1 MTEYDLPSPPLEGPY
16 IAYPQAMAQLAER
29 LKASPEELA
38 VWVFMGPDLGGLTAY
53 FNANELDPPPEFCF
67 DPYLGD
73 DPDCLDYLSPLVAC
87 WFRQQDILN
96 FSPTR
101 RFITGAALI
110 ARWRSHSDMQAEA
123 FIRAKIGESRLLD
136 IHPIACLTQGSE
148 PGKQWYPRMSSGLFE
163 LSKIEAIEKED
174 LDFTESDTSET
185 TVDDQTGSDLAP
197 DANLRETTD
206 PCAVF
211 RAMRDLAPDEVT
223 ITFVGDRNEDG
234 LGPNNMLEISARDVR
249 KRVVLATLGLIDKRN
264 GELNLQGGILFR
276 LARKPMPPLNNNN
289 AKRMSRLRLSLS
301 DCLGLHGD
309 PFEDCKLG
317 GSWRPRFRIVDRR
330 GAADDRA
337 RREAE
342 RRTESLEQA
351 NERGD
356 QFADAADGIGSSDDE
371 EDDAAEWLR
380 ENDPG
385 SDDST

>member
-1 MTEYDLPSPPLEGPY
+1 MTEYVPLPPGPDGQY
-16 IAYPQAMAQLAER
+16 IAYPKAMAQLAER

-38 VWVFMGPDLGGLTAY
+38 VWIFMGPDLGGLPAY
-53 FNANELDPPPEFCF
+53 LNANELDPLPEFCF

-73 DPDCLDYLSPLVAC
+73 DPDCLDYLSPLAAC
-87 WFRQQDILN
+87 WFRQQDIQN

-110 ARWRSHSDMQAEA
+110 ERWRSHSDMQAEA

-148 PGKQWYPRMSSGLFE
+148 PGKQWYPPLSSGLFE
-163 LSKIEAIEKED
+163 RSKIEAIEKED
-174 LDFTESDTSET
+174 SNLAESGTSET
-185 TVDDQTGSDLAP
+185 TANGQAGGGVAP
-197 DANLRETTD
+197 DANIGGTID

-211 RAMRDLAPDEVT
+211 RALRDLAPNEVT
-223 ITFVGDRNEDG
+223 ITFVGVRNDDG

-249 KRVVLATLGLIDKRN
+249 KRVALATLGLIDKRN

-276 LARKPMPPLNNNN
+276 LAREPMPPLNNNN
-289 AKRMSRLRLSLS
+289 RKRMSRLRLSLS

-317 GSWRPRFRIVDRR
+317 GSWRPRFQIVDRR

-342 RRTESLEQA
+342 RRTGSFEQA
-351 NERGD
+351 IERGD
-356 QFADAADGIGSSDDE
+356 QFADPNASMRSFERED
-371 EDDAAEWLR
+371 DDAAEWLDKQ
-380 ENDPG
+380 ESG
-385 SDDST
+385 SAGGT